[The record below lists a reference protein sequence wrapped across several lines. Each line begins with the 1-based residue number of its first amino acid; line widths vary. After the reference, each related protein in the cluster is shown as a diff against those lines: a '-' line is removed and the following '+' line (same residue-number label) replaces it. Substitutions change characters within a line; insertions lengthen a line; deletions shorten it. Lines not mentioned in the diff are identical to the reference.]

1 MDQSHLEAINAMQ
14 FRLRTI
20 MIGVCL
26 FAVASMLTVNWLNRP
41 VTGHTL
47 TGESF
52 QLTGHDALLHCVM
65 TNNADSLQRLLIMD
79 THDLDRSVKNGEWTL
94 LQHALQN
101 GFVSTTTLLLEN
113 GADPNAA
120 SDGTPTPLELA
131 HRNRRPD
138 LIAVLIRFG
147 AIDR

>member
-1 MDQSHLEAINAMQ
+1 METINAMQ

-26 FAVASMLTVNWLNRP
+26 LAVASMLTGNWLKRP

-52 QLTGHDALLHCVM
+52 QLNGHDALLHCVM
-65 TNNADSLQRLLIMD
+65 TNDADSLQRLLIMN
-79 THDLDRSVKNGEWTL
+79 TYDLDRFAKNGEWTL
-94 LQHALQN
+94 MQHALQH
-101 GFVSTTTLLLEN
+101 GCVSTTTLLLEN

-131 HRNRRPD
+131 RRNGRPD

>member
-1 MDQSHLEAINAMQ
+1 MQ

-26 FAVASMLTVNWLNRP
+26 LAVASMLTVNWLRRP

-65 TNNADSLQRLLIMD
+65 TNDADSLQRLLIMD
-79 THDLDRSVKNGEWTL
+79 KYDLDRTAKNGEWTL
-94 LQHALQN
+94 MQHALQH
-101 GFVSTTTLLLEN
+101 GCVSTTTLLLEN

-131 HRNRRPD
+131 RRNGHPD

>member
-1 MDQSHLEAINAMQ
+1 METTYAMQ

-26 FAVASMLTVNWLNRP
+26 LAVALTLSVNWLRRP

-65 TNNADSLQRLLIMD
+65 TNDAESLQRLLMMD
-79 THDLDRSVKNGEWTL
+79 RYDLDRSAKNGEWTL
-94 LQHALQN
+94 MQHALQH
-101 GFVSTTTLLLEN
+101 GCVSTTTLLLEH
-113 GADPNAA
+113 GANPNAA
-120 SDGTPTPLELA
+120 NPGTPTPLELA
-131 HRNRRPD
+131 RRNGHPD
-138 LIAVLIRFG
+138 LVAVLIRFG
-147 AIDR
+147 AIDP